1 MGTPKPKST
10 ADPSS
15 TDKPEAVQKARL
27 LKTSTDYQNPYRP
40 LPVAILNRAGRL
52 AGKFGPGGALSVGS
66 MIASARSKT
75 GLTDFGDEWF
85 LDPLQVLVKSINEEA
100 RLTSVGYALQ
110 RSRIVSALST
120 RLRAE
125 YLIGKHPEVLDLDL
139 GRIILI
145 AGLQR
150 TATTTLHRLI
160 AADPDFREL
169 SAWEALNP
177 LPSRGE
183 SHGDPRRRIRLAKL
197 AQKMMG
203 FLAPDFAAVHP
214 IRFDAPE
221 EDVLL
226 LDLSFMSQSPEAMMH
241 VPRYAEWLEGQEHTR
256 SYEYLLT
263 MLKLLHWQRP
273 GKNWV
278 LKTPNHMEHLDVALS
293 VLPDTIVVQ
302 THRDPGK
309 AVASFCSMV
318 AHGRGIFSDHVDASE
333 IAGHW
338 VRKMRRMLERS
349 IDVRNSAY
357 GDAFVDVS
365 YYDLVASPIDEVRK
379 IYRHAGIEFSEQTE
393 NAVTTASTGNVKDRH
408 GKHVYSLSGF
418 GLDADQVDE
427 QFDFYRRAFQIPD
440 EDADI
445 AGIR

>member
-1 MGTPKPKST
+1 MCPMPRLDTTRSKAVRKVKSL
-10 ADPSS
+10 
-15 TDKPEAVQKARL
+15 E
-27 LKTSTDYQNPYRP
+27 TSTDYHRPYRP
-40 LPVAILNRAGRL
+40 LPVTFLNRMGRL
-52 AGKFGPGGALSVGS
+52 AGKFGLGGALNVDS
-66 MIASARSKT
+66 MIATARRKT

-85 LDPLQVLVKSINEEA
+85 LKPLHVLVNSINEEA

-110 RSRIVSALST
+110 RSRIVSALSI

-125 YLIGKHPEVLDLDL
+125 YLIRKHPEILDLNL

-160 AADPDFREL
+160 AADPHVRVL

-183 SHGDPRRRIRLAKL
+183 LHGDSRRRIRLAKL
-197 AQKMMG
+197 AQKTMG

-221 EDVLL
+221 EDVFL
-226 LDLSFMSQSPEAMMH
+226 LDLSFMSQSPEATMH
-241 VPRYAEWLEGQEHTR
+241 VPSYAAWLERQDHTR
-256 SYEYLLT
+256 SYQYLLT

-278 LKTPNHMEHLDVALS
+278 LKTPNHMEHLDVVLS
-293 VLPDTIVVQ
+293 VLPDIIVVQ
-302 THRDPGK
+302 THRDPKK

-318 AHGRGIFSDHVDASE
+318 AHGRGILSDQVDARE

-338 VRKMRRMLERS
+338 VRKMHRMLERS
-349 IDVRNSAY
+349 LEVRNA
-357 GDAFVDVS
+357 GNAHAFVDVS
-365 YYDLVASPIDEVRK
+365 YYDLMATPIDEVRK
-379 IYRHAGIEFSEQTE
+379 IYRHTGIEFTEQAE
-393 NAVTTASTGNVKDRH
+393 NSATAVSKGDVKDRH
-408 GKHVYSLSGF
+408 GKHVYSLNSF
-418 GLDADQVDE
+418 GLDAERLDE
-427 QFDFYRRAFQIPD
+427 QFDFYRRAFRIPD
-440 EDADI
+440 EG
-445 AGIR
+445 AGIPGIR